1 MWEYIEPSTSD
12 ELYHYGIQGQKWGV
26 RRFQNPDGSLTEAG
40 KKRIQKDI
48 NKINK
53 KQKLVDANS
62 NLESANSFK
71 DRRSMKDSRKAIN
84 QVALRNQLLFGIP
97 GAFLSMHEYESA
109 QKHVEKMLDDLSDKG
124 ITLEEETSFN
134 PETNERFKKYK

>member
-1 MWEYIEPSTSD
+1 MWKYIEPITSD

-40 KKRIQKDI
+40 KKRIQKNI

-53 KQKLVDANS
+53 KQKLIDANS
-62 NLESANSFK
+62 NLTSANGFK
-71 DRRSMKDSRKAIN
+71 DRLHMKDSRKAIN
-84 QVALRNQLLFGIP
+84 KVTSRNQFLFGIP
-97 GAFLSMHEYESA
+97 GVFLSIHEFESA
-109 QKHVEKMLDDLSDKG
+109 QKHVDKMLDDLSNKG
-124 ITLEEETSFN
+124 ITLEEETDFN

>member
-1 MWEYIEPSTSD
+1 MWEYIEPITSD

-40 KKRIQKDI
+40 KKRIQKNI

-53 KQKLVDANS
+53 KQKLTDAAE
-62 NLESANSFK
+62 NLASANGFK
-71 DRRSMKDSRKAIN
+71 DRRHMKDSRKVINKVTVRN
-84 QVALRNQLLFGIP
+84 QVLFGIP
-97 GAFLSMHEYESA
+97 GAFLSVHEYKSA
-109 QKHVEKMLDDLSDKG
+109 QKYVDKMLDDLSNKG
-124 ITLEEETSFN
+124 ITLEEETNFN